1 MAIGRI
7 SPLEAFMYPDDQL
20 DTLPGSLRLVTARN
34 APASFQLLLKAETGP
49 LSLAFSGEGFDWEC
63 FAMRDVP
70 VEYNTGDGVEQGGAM
85 VILAPPEKTLDYVT
99 RRAPFR
105 VYDCLE
111 PVRREA
117 VPVANGLAALYVCI
131 HPRDAKPGGHRLQL
145 QASGGGTSYAL
156 DIQLR
161 VYDVRVPENRFPVTN
176 WFSLQAMARNHQLEM
191 DSSAFIDMVGAYA
204 RAMKRM
210 HQTAFHL
217 RLERRCLVGRAPY
230 RFDFSHMEPLIR
242 RFLREGLTTL
252 ETGPLLSRGYR
263 PDGSPDMF
271 AARFTCALC
280 PDVPFDSP
288 EGFELTA
295 SLLKSFAAFLRQHGW
310 DRELLFHIHD
320 EPDIHVASQEDLQ
333 HRRREYG
340 LAVSML
346 KQRLPHAKVIEA
358 VGSAA
363 FRGLVDIM
371 VPVTSG
377 YEANRQAF
385 DQLIGLGDQV
395 WSYVCCGPQGQWLNR
410 FLDFAL
416 LRGRLLFWGFA
427 ANGIS
432 GFLHWGLN
440 QFREGMNP
448 FEGTSCPNDT
458 GLGTNFPCGD
468 AFIVYPGTDGPWPSM
483 RGEAAR
489 RGAEDAAL
497 LLMLKERDPG
507 LHQQLVARVFRN
519 NQDYCREEGD
529 FAQVHEA
536 LLSALEGCRGA

>member
-7 SPLEAFMYPDDQL
+7 SPLEEFLYPDDPLQE
-20 DTLPGSLRLVTARN
+20 LPGSLRLATARN
-34 APASFQLLLKAETGP
+34 APASFQLLLRVQEGP
-49 LSLAFSGEGFDWEC
+49 LSLAFTGEEFDWEC
-63 FAMRDVP
+63 FALRDVP
-70 VEYNTGDGVEQGGAM
+70 VEYNTGNGVEQGGAM
-85 VILAPPEKTLDYVT
+85 VLMQPPEQPLDYVT
-99 RRAPFR
+99 RQAPFR

-111 PVRREA
+111 PLHPEA
-117 VPVANGLAALYVCI
+117 VPVVNDLAALYLCI
-131 HPRDAKPGGHRLQL
+131 HPRDARPGEHRLQL
-145 QASGGGTSYAL
+145 VASAGAERYKL
-156 DIQLR
+156 EIQLR
-161 VYDVRVPENRFPVTN
+161 VYDVRVPENTFPVTN
-176 WFSLQAMARNHQLEM
+176 WFSLQAMSRFHQVPM
-191 DSSAFIDMVGAYA
+191 DSPAFLDVVGAYA
-204 RAMKRM
+204 RAMRRM
-210 HQTAFHL
+210 HQTAFFL
-217 RLERRCLVGRAPY
+217 RLDRRCLVSRAPY

-242 RFLREGLTTL
+242 RFLSEGLTTL

-280 PDVPFDSP
+280 PDIPFDSP

-295 SLLKSFAAFLRQHGW
+295 SLLKSFADFLRQHGW
-310 DRELLFHIHD
+310 DKQLLFHIHD
-320 EPDIHVASQEDLQ
+320 EPDIHVASDEDLQ

-346 KQRLPHAKVIEA
+346 KQRLPHAQVIEA

-371 VPVTSG
+371 VPGTAG
-377 YEANRQAF
+377 YEANQQAF
-385 DQLIGLGDQV
+385 DLLIRLGDQV

-416 LRGRLLFWGFA
+416 LKGRLLFWGFA

-432 GFLHWGLN
+432 GYLHWGLN

-448 FEGTSCPNDT
+448 FERTSCPNDT
-458 GLGTNFPCGD
+458 GLGTDFPCGD

-507 LHQQLVARVFRN
+507 LHGQLIARVFRS
-519 NQDYCREEGD
+519 NQDYCREESA

-536 LLSALEGCRGA
+536 LLSAIEAQPGG